1 MNLGGCEQV
10 TEVHQVS
17 RNERRGH
24 ISVVN
29 SPDGTVGKLRTS
41 DGKNLGTFKTGG
53 VIAVGV

>member
-1 MNLGGCEQV
+1 M
-10 TEVHQVS
+10 S